1 MRPSPRP
8 SARRPALALTLALAL
23 LGAAGLGG
31 CVRTPPLT
39 ETTVV
44 SGLEHVWDIGFLPD
58 GTMLYTERPG
68 RISAFVD
75 GQKRL
80 LNAPADVV
88 RTGEAGVM
96 GMAIDPHFAFTRYVF
111 VCLVSTLPS
120 QGEDVRLA
128 RFQLNAAGTALVNRV
143 DIVTGAPA
151 NVSSAEAGR
160 HSGCRPRF
168 GPDGHLWVGMGDAAQ
183 GSTPQNAWSLGGKVL
198 RIDREG
204 KGVPFNMGAPY
215 DPRIFSIGHRNVQG
229 LAFRPSDGLGV
240 STEHGPDRDDELNRL
255 DGGNFG
261 WDPRPPGGG
270 EGYDE
275 SVPMT
280 DLAKYPGAHRALAS
294 SGSPTIAPAG
304 ASFVTGSR
312 WGTWDGVLAV
322 ATLKGEA
329 LRTLRLVP
337 HTGELEDS
345 GITMTGYGRLRAV
358 TQGPDGDLYVSTS
371 NGGNSDRII
380 RLTPR

>member
-1 MRPSPRP
+1 MRPSPRRSP
-8 SARRPALALTLALAL
+8 RKRALALALSL

-31 CVRTPPLT
+31 CVQTPPLT

-44 SGLEHVWDIGFLPD
+44 SGLDHVWDIGFLPD

-68 RISAFVD
+68 RISAFVN

-96 GMAIDPHFAFTRYVF
+96 GMAVDPQFEFTRFVF
-111 VCLVSTLPS
+111 VCMVSTLPS
-120 QGEDVRLA
+120 QGVDVRLA
-128 RFQLNAAGTALVNRV
+128 RFTLNADATALINRV

-168 GPDGHLWVGMGDAAQ
+168 GPDGHLWVGTGDAAL
-183 GSTPQNAWSLGGKVL
+183 GSAPQDPASLGGKIL
-198 RIDREG
+198 RIDRAG
-204 KGVPFNMGAPY
+204 NGVPLNLGTPY

-229 LAFRPSDGLGV
+229 IAFRPSDGLGV
-240 STEHGPDRDDELNRL
+240 STEHGPDSDDELNRL

-261 WDPRPPGGG
+261 WDPRVAGG
-270 EGYDE
+270 GYDE

-280 DLAKYPGAHRALAS
+280 DLAKYPGARRPLAT

-329 LRTLRLVP
+329 LRTLRLAP
-337 HTGELEDS
+337 NTGALHDTVEDT

-371 NGGNSDRII
+371 NGGGTDQII

>member
-1 MRPSPRP
+1 MRRSPQR
-8 SARRPALALTLALAL
+8 SRRRKAALALAL
-23 LGAAGLGG
+23 VVAGAGVGG
-31 CVRTPPLT
+31 CIQTPPLT

-68 RISAFVD
+68 RISAFAN

-96 GMAIDPHFAFTRYVF
+96 GMAIDPHFAFTRFVF
-111 VCLVSTLPS
+111 VCLVSTLPA

-128 RFQLNAAGTALVNRV
+128 RFQLNEAGTALVNRV
-143 DIVTGAPA
+143 DILTGAPV

-168 GPDGHLWVGMGDAAQ
+168 GPDGYLWLGTGDAAK
-183 GSTPQNAWSLGGKVL
+183 GSTPMDPASLGGKVL

-204 KGVPFNMGAPY
+204 TGAPLNLGAPY
-215 DPRIFSIGHRNVQG
+215 DPRVYSFGHRNVQG
-229 LAFRPSDGLGV
+229 LAFRPSDDLGV

-255 DGGNFG
+255 DEGNFG

-270 EGYDE
+270 DGYDE
-275 SVPMT
+275 SVSMT
-280 DLAKYPGAHRALAS
+280 DLAKYPNAHRPIARSGAL
-294 SGSPTIAPAG
+294 TYAPAG
-304 ASFVTGSR
+304 ASFVTGAR

-329 LRTLRLVP
+329 LRTFRLAP
-337 HTGELEDS
+337 HTGGLEDV

-371 NGGNSDRII
+371 NGGDTDRII

>member
-8 SARRPALALTLALAL
+8 SARRRALALALAL

-31 CVRTPPLT
+31 CIRTPPLT

-96 GMAIDPHFAFTRYVF
+96 GMAIDPQFAFTRFVF
-111 VCLVSTLPS
+111 VCLASTLPS
-120 QGEDVRLA
+120 DGEDVRLA
-128 RFQLNAAGTALVNRV
+128 RFQLNATGTALVNRV
-143 DIVTGAPA
+143 DIVTGAPV
-151 NVSSAEAGR
+151 NVTTVEAGR

-168 GPDGHLWVGMGDAAQ
+168 GPDGHLWVGTGDAAL
-183 GSTPQNAWSLGGKVL
+183 GSTPQDPASLGGKVL

-240 STEHGPDRDDELNRL
+240 ATEHGPDRDDELNRL

-261 WDPRPPGGG
+261 WDPRPPDGGA
-270 EGYDE
+270 GYDE

-280 DLAKYPGAHRALAS
+280 DFAKYPDARRPLAR
-294 SGSPTIAPAG
+294 SGSPTYAPCG
-304 ASFVTGSR
+304 ASFVTGAR

-329 LRTLRLVP
+329 LRTFRLASR
-337 HTGELEDS
+337 TGALEDV
-345 GITMTGYGRLRAV
+345 GITMTGHGRLRAV

-371 NGGNSDRII
+371 NGGGTDRII